1 MLRWRTVPAVVGLL
15 AGNVLLLSGCAT
27 VDPRRDYERVGSRV
41 ADATGI
47 AAVYRPDQ
55 DEAITQRVE
64 ELLLDGLTADD
75 AVQISLLNNRE
86 LQAAFMNVGI
96 ARAEVVQSGLFS
108 NPSLS
113 LSLRLPDAGGLANLE
128 MSAAQNIAE
137 LWILPAR
144 KRAAEG
150 ALDQAILELA
160 RQAHL
165 IAVDARSAYYRA
177 VSTDRVLEIAEEN
190 RQIAQELLDAAQ
202 AKQEAGAGSA
212 VDVNLARSELM
223 ETELALRTGR
233 LAAIDARSE
242 LALLLGISQS
252 PQELHLIQAL
262 PDPPTWS
269 LTPERL
275 IELAHAHRLD
285 LQAADHAV
293 LAAAARVKQ
302 EKLSVFS
309 NVEVGV
315 GFERNERRAL
325 PGRKILA
332 DTARASLAAGELA
345 APEIE
350 SRAQRQ
356 AEKNQEIETI
366 LGPTLEL
373 EVPIWDQNQAQ
384 IARAEYAWR
393 QAVKLRDGLVLRAT
407 QEARAAYERA
417 STRWDVSSY
426 YRDNLLPLR
435 QDNLELSR
443 EAYQAGRLPF
453 LSVLEAQRT
462 LLLARSAYVET
473 LRDSVLSLAELERV
487 AGQPVS
493 MIMEPVP
500 EDEP

>member
-1 MLRWRTVPAVVGLL
+1 MVRWRIVPGVVGLV
-15 AGNVLLLSGCAT
+15 AGGLLLLSGCAT

-41 ADATGI
+41 VEATGI
-47 AAVYRPDQ
+47 PTVYRPDQ
-55 DEAITQRVE
+55 DEAVATRVD
-64 ELLLDGLTADD
+64 ELLQEGLTADE
-75 AVQISLLNNRE
+75 AVQVGLLNNRE
-86 LQAAFMNVGI
+86 LQASFMNVGI

-108 NPSLS
+108 NPSLA

-150 ALDQAILELA
+150 ALDQAILGLA

-165 IAVDARSAYYRA
+165 LAVETRSAYYRA
-177 VSTDRVLEIAEEN
+177 ISADRVLEIAEEN
-190 RQIAQELLDAAQ
+190 RQIAQELLDAAI
-202 AKQEAGAGSA
+202 ARQEAGAGSA
-212 VDVNLARSELM
+212 VDVNLARSDFM
-223 ETELALRTGR
+223 ETELARRTTR
-233 LAAIDARSE
+233 LAAFEARSE
-242 LALLLGISQS
+242 LATALGLIRP
-252 PQELHLIQAL
+252 PQDLVLVEPL
-262 PDPPTWS
+262 PDPPTWPLS
-269 LTPERL
+269 VERL
-275 IELAHAHRLD
+275 IELAQTHRLD
-285 LQAADHAV
+285 LQAAGYAV
-293 LAAAARVKQ
+293 LAAAARVQQ

-332 DTARASLAAGELA
+332 DTARASVAAGELA

-373 EVPIWDQNQAQ
+373 ELPIWDQNQAQ
-384 IARAEYAWR
+384 IARAEYAWQ
-393 QAVKLRDGLVLRAT
+393 QAVKLQDGLLLRVT

-417 STRWDVSSY
+417 RTRWDVSSY

-435 QDNLELSR
+435 QDSLELSR
-443 EAYQAGRLPF
+443 EAYRAGRLPF
-453 LSVLEAQRT
+453 LSVLEAQRA

-493 MIMEPVP
+493 MIIGSVP
-500 EDEP
+500 EVQP